1 MSNLPELD
9 SGDWDVVDVA
19 KGISKS
25 KVGEGIKGLGLFAV
39 LDGLTFVGVG
49 RVSFFFICGCLDGV
63 TAAEDSRLA
72 LKIEEAGLGLPTG
85 FGLALGLDLLSVAF
99 NGVPS
104 GDLIGEQPSK
114 TSSPRCSRV

>member
-39 LDGLTFVGVG
+39 LDGLTFVGVC
-49 RVSFFFICGCLDGV
+49 RVSFFVCGCLDGV

-85 FGLALGLDLLSVAF
+85 FGLGLNLLSVAF

-114 TSSPRCSRV
+114 TSSPRCSRI